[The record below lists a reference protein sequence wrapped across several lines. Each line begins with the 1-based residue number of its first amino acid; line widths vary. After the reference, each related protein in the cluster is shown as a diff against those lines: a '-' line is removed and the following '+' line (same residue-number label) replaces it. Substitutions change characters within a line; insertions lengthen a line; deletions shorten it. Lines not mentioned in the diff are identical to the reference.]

1 MRSYK
6 TEMRTGTASA
16 LVEGAVAEMN
26 AIGEE
31 LQEWA
36 DGMPDNLQGGDKHS
50 TITDAADALS
60 GRQCD
65 IDEFPCDEVAIPYS
79 ISLPKRKKR
88 SPSREVRLS
97 NAIGMVQAVIEF
109 YSGLDEDYSDII
121 DQLEELTEEVDIPG
135 VYG

>member
-1 MRSYK
+1 MKSYK

-16 LVEGAVAEMN
+16 LVEDAVAEMN

-36 DGMPDNLQGGDKHS
+36 DGMPDNLQGSSKHS
-50 TITDAADALS
+50 EVEDAADTLK
-60 GRQCD
+60 GRECSVD
-65 IDEFPCDEVAIPYS
+65 DFPCDEVAIPYS

-97 NAIGMVQAVIEF
+97 NAIGMIQAVIEF
-109 YSGLDEDYSDII
+109 YSGLDEDYSEII

>member
-6 TEMRTGTASA
+6 TEIRSGTASA
-16 LVEGAVAEMN
+16 MVEDAVAEMN

-31 LQEWA
+31 LQGWA

-50 TITDAADALS
+50 TITDAADTLVN
-60 GRQCD
+60 RQCD
-65 IDEFPCDEVAIPYS
+65 VDEFPFDGVAIPYS
-79 ISLPKRKKR
+79 IDLPKRKKR

-109 YSGLDEDYSDII
+109 YSSLDEDHGDII
-121 DQLEELTEEVDIPG
+121 SELEGLTEEVDIPG

>member
-36 DGMPDNLQGGDKHS
+36 DGMPDNLQGGDKYS
-50 TITDAADALS
+50 TLTESADTLR
-60 GRQCD
+60 GRQVN
-65 IDEFPCDEVAIPYS
+65 IDEFPCDEVSIPYTVYM
-79 ISLPKRKKR
+79 PKRKKR
-88 SPSREVRLS
+88 SPSREVRLG
-97 NAIGMVQAVIEF
+97 NAIAMVQAVIEF

>member
-1 MRSYK
+1 MKSYK

-16 LVEGAVAEMN
+16 LVEDAVAEMN
-26 AIGEE
+26 AIGEG

-50 TITDAADALS
+50 MITDTADALS
-60 GRQCD
+60 GRQCNV
-65 IDEFPCDEVAIPYS
+65 DEFPCDEVAIPYT
-79 ISLPKRKKR
+79 IHLPKRKKR
-88 SPSREVRLS
+88 SPSREVRLG
-97 NAIGMVQAVIEF
+97 NAIGMIQAVIEF